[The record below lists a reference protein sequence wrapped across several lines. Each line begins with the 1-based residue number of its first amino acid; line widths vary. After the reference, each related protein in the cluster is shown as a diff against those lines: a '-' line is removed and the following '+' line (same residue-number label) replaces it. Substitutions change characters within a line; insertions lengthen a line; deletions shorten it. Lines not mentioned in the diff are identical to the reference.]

1 MDSIIDC
8 SSSLSSD
15 YWKLYESEDGTDL
28 SIYVGRE
35 PKSKV
40 FPVHSL
46 VLRTR
51 SKYLK
56 NSLTRNTETSKGI
69 QKTTLTFEDVMPEV
83 FEILLR

>member
-28 SIYVGRE
+28 SIHVGRE
-35 PKSKV
+35 PKSKI